1 LILGYLGAV
10 LIGVVL
16 GLIGGGGSILTV
28 PILVYLIG
36 IEPLLATSY
45 SLFVVG
51 ATAGVGTLKNA
62 FKGFINFKV
71 GGVFAIPS
79 FIAVYITRRYVI
91 TAIPKT
97 IMILGGVNISKDT
110 FIMLLF
116 ATLMAIAAYFMIVNR
131 SNFQVKDK
139 DLNYLKISLDG
150 LLVGFLTGL
159 VGAGGGFLI
168 IPALVILANLDMKN
182 AIATSLFIITVKSL
196 FGFLGDVQSQ
206 VIDWSFL
213 LTFTLFAVSG
223 IFIGMFFGT
232 SIDSKPLK
240 KIFGWFVLTIAIFI
254 IVVEFLN

>member
-1 LILGYLGAV
+1 MIFGYLGAV

-36 IEPLLATSY
+36 IDPVLATSY

-62 FKGFINFKV
+62 NKGFINFKV
-71 GGVFAIPS
+71 GTVFAIPS

-97 IMILGGVNISKDT
+97 IMILGEINISKDT
-110 FIMLLF
+110 LIMLLF
-116 ATLMAIAAYFMIVNR
+116 AILMAIAGYFMIVNR
-131 SNFQVKDK
+131 PNFQVKDK

-150 LLVGFLTGL
+150 VLVGFLTGL

-182 AIATSLFIITVKSL
+182 AIATSLFIITVKSSI
-196 FGFLGDVQSQ
+196 GFLGDVQSQ

-213 LTFTLFAVSG
+213 LIFTLFAVVG

-254 IVVEFLN
+254 IVVEFFN